1 MTSPPAR
8 VPNAIQVWML
18 IEFLTKRTLPS
29 ANVTFTPPG
38 CQLSERLTSDRAP
51 EPMRLLCKRPR

>member
-38 CQLSERLTSDRAP
+38 CQLSELLRSDRAP
-51 EPMRLLCKRPR
+51 EPMRLL